1 MMMAGW
7 NNLCVQSCYAFQF
20 WLPGGGAVVF
30 IPACGWPFLCGP
42 HVLSKGSKSSHNVKT
57 LRWSGSAQCLVGRP
71 SGSPL

>member
-30 IPACGWPFLCGP
+30 IPAC
-42 HVLSKGSKSSHNVKT
+42 VL
-57 LRWSGSAQCLVGRP
+57 A
-71 SGSPL
+71 